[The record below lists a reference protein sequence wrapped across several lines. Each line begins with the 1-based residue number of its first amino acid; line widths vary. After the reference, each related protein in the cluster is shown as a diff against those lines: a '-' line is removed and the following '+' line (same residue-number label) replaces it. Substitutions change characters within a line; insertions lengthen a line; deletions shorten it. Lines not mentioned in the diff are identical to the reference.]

1 MRPSFKAVLLV
12 LGVFSASAA
21 QAANAIVTTNL
32 NVRTGPGTGYA
43 ALGSIPSR
51 SPVTVQACT
60 SGYGWCQINYGG
72 LSGWAS
78 SRYLAMREGSSG
90 GYSNNFG
97 NTAALIGIPLIA
109 GAALGAALND
119 RNDRWDNRRYE
130 RRNWNRGRWDRR
142 NDWDR
147 GRNWDRPYR
156 GDQRFRL
163 RSSDRGDGPR
173 GQ

>member
-1 MRPSFKAVLLV
+1 MRLSFKVALLA

-43 ALGSIPSR
+43 ILGSIPSR
-51 SPVTVQACT
+51 APVNVQGCT
-60 SGYGWCQINYGG
+60 SGYGWCQVNYGR

-78 SRYLAMREGSSG
+78 SRYLAIREGSSG
-90 GYSNNFG
+90 RYSNDFG

-109 GAALGAALND
+109 GAAIGAALND

-130 RRNWNRGRWDRR
+130 RRNWNRGHWDRR
-142 NDWDR
+142 
-147 GRNWDRPYR
+147 RNPDRPFR
-156 GDQRFRL
+156 GGQRFRSG
-163 RSSDRGDGPR
+163 SSDRGDGPR
-173 GQ
+173 GK